1 MEDTKNDNRN
11 KVKDSIKS
19 ITGEEAKI
27 VAVPSELIHF
37 IGDAGKAVLL
47 SQLIYWS
54 DKGGRKDGFVF
65 KTYDEIY
72 AETGIKE
79 KTCSRYYKEFK
90 EKGFFDWKIK
100 KANAFP
106 TVHFKLDMVK
116 LTGLIQTF
124 WVNRNGQN
132 VQNDTVIMSESLTE
146 NTNKDISLSKNRE
159 TSFQPK
165 YAKEEERKEVS
176 DSTVT
181 SNCNGSYNS
190 PESVDWNSV
199 PVPVNSAVPLPINFQ
214 PSLENQH
221 WAVTSFRFK
230 SPELATNSF
239 IGHPSIKN
247 KINTLEGWQND
258 WRRWMQNEDELKG
271 YDENKL
277 RAEHRKIKNKALNV
291 VYNLASKTSRF
302 LLHRDSF
309 YSILCKEEHS
319 FSNETVDDCLMFLK
333 SNGYLA
339 TFFSDYFYVTKIN
352 KEGVWED
359 VTDLSPIC
367 SACNSVDQSLE
378 QYIIDNCLV
387 HHNQIL
393 GRFAPEYKDSV
404 EVYLKAGLQSGQLE
418 ELNGH
423 YVCPDK
429 FEENENYRNA
439 VNAKAKKL
447 GFIINFTEE
456 SHDTNEESHDIDEDF
471 VKLLEEGYSPYQ
483 ECLYAAVN

>member
-1 MEDTKNDNRN
+1 MEDTKKDNRD
-11 KVKDSIKS
+11 KVKDLIKS

-54 DKGGRKDGFVF
+54 DKGGRKDGLIF

-100 KANAFP
+100 KANSFP

-116 LTGLIQTF
+116 LTRLIETF
-124 WVNRNGQN
+124 WVNRNSQN
-132 VQNDTVIMSESLTE
+132 DQNDTVIMSESLTE

-159 TSFQPK
+159 TLIHAK
-165 YAKEEERKEVS
+165 NAKEEEQKEVN

-181 SNCNGSYNS
+181 SNSDGFYNS
-190 PESVDWNSV
+190 SEPGDWNSV
-199 PVPVNSAVPLPINFQ
+199 PVPVDYAVPLPINFQ

-221 WAVTSFRFK
+221 WAVTSFPCK

-239 IGHPSIKN
+239 IGHPSNKN
-247 KINTLEGWQND
+247 KTNTLEGWQND
-258 WRRWMQNEDELKG
+258 WRRWMQKEDELKG

-277 RAEHRKIKNKALNV
+277 IAEHNKIKNKVLNV
-291 VYNLASKTSRF
+291 VCKLASETSRF
-302 LLHRDSF
+302 LLQRDSF
-309 YSILCKEEHS
+309 YSILCREEHS
-319 FSNETVDDCLMFLK
+319 FSRETIDDCLTFLK
-333 SNGYLA
+333 SNDYLA
-339 TFFSDYFYVTKIN
+339 TFFGDYFYVSKIN
-352 KEGVWED
+352 KEGEWED
-359 VTDLSPIC
+359 VTDLSDIYG
-367 SACNSVDQSLE
+367 AWNSVDQSLE
-378 QYIIDNCLV
+378 QYITDNCLV
-387 HHNQIL
+387 HHSQIL
-393 GRFAPEYKDSV
+393 DTFAPKYKDSV
-404 EVYLKAGLQSGQLE
+404 ELYLTIGVEYGYLK

-423 YVCPDK
+423 YLSADK
-429 FEENENYRNA
+429 YEDDENYRNA
-439 VNAKAKKL
+439 ANAKGKEL
-447 GFIINFTEE
+447 GFIIKCTEE

-471 VKLLEEGYSPYQ
+471 MKLLEEGYSPYQ
-483 ECLYAAVN
+483 EGLYAGVN